1 MLDRELTR
9 AQRSGSPLSL
19 LLLELEEAE
28 RLLAVEPPTE
38 AAATFGRFAQT
49 VRGVMRRQDILACE
63 SDARAWIIARDTSRA
78 GAQALA
84 ARTAG
89 SVRMA
94 QAWRGAPLTVS
105 IGVAVL
111 GEDGSDSEE
120 LIDSAEQ
127 SMLAAAAEGVG
138 VHRGGPRAEPPLGG
152 RPEAS

>member
-63 SDARAWIIARDTSRA
+63 SDARAWIIARDTARA

-127 SMLAAAAEGVG
+127 SRLAAAAEGVG
-138 VHRGGPRAEPPLGG
+138 VHRGGPRAEPPLDGG
-152 RPEAS
+152 PEAS

>member
-1 MLDRELTR
+1 
-9 AQRSGSPLSL
+9 LSL

-28 RLLAVEPPTE
+28 RVMAVEPPGE

-63 SDARAWIIARDTSRA
+63 SDARAWIIARDTARA

-138 VHRGGPRAEPPLGG
+138 VHRGGPGTEPPPGG
-152 RPEAS
+152 APQAG